1 LHGNGSTTMA
11 ARKIKLTL
19 ELSEDVNN
27 SLQEIAEEAGT
38 TKSDVLRK
46 AISLMKVASSEKKK
60 GRELAVI
67 DSKSEKVVSH
77 IVGV

>member
-1 LHGNGSTTMA
+1 MA

-27 SLQEIAEEAGT
+27 TLEEIAEENST

-46 AISLMKVASSEKKK
+46 AIGLMKVATSEKKK

-67 DSKSEKVVSH
+67 DSKSEKVVTH
-77 IVGV
+77 IVGL

>member
-1 LHGNGSTTMA
+1 MA

-27 SLQEIAEEAGT
+27 ALEEIAAENST

-46 AISLMKVASSEKKK
+46 AISLMKVAAGEKKK

-67 DSKSEKVVSH
+67 DSKSEKVVTH
-77 IVGV
+77 IVGL

>member
-1 LHGNGSTTMA
+1 MA

-27 SLQEIAEEAGT
+27 ALEEIADENTT
-38 TKSDVLRK
+38 TKSDVLRR
-46 AISLMKVASSEKKK
+46 ARLMKVAAGEKKK

-67 DSKSEKVVSH
+67 DSKSEKVVTH
-77 IVGV
+77 IVGL

>member
-1 LHGNGSTTMA
+1 MA

-19 ELSEDVNN
+19 ELSEDANN
-27 SLQEIAEEAGT
+27 TLEEIAEESST

-46 AISLMKVASSEKKK
+46 AIGLIKVATSEKKK

-67 DSKSEKVVSH
+67 DSKSEKVVTH
-77 IVGV
+77 IVGL

>member
-1 LHGNGSTTMA
+1 MA

-27 SLQEIAEEAGT
+27 TLEEIAEDSST

-46 AISLMKVASSEKKK
+46 AISLMKVATSEKKK

-67 DSKSEKVVSH
+67 DSKSEKVVTH
-77 IVGV
+77 IVGL

>member
-1 LHGNGSTTMA
+1 MP

-27 SLQEIAEEAGT
+27 TLEALAEENGT

-46 AISLMKVASSEKKK
+46 AIALVMAASIGKKK
-60 GRELAVI
+60 GRELALI
-67 DSKSEKVVSH
+67 DPKSEKVVTH
-77 IVGV
+77 IVGLW

>member
-1 LHGNGSTTMA
+1 MA

-27 SLQEIAEEAGT
+27 TLEAIAEENST
-38 TKSDVLRK
+38 TKSDILRK
-46 AISLMKVASSEKKK
+46 AIGLIKVANSEKKK

-67 DSKSEKVVSH
+67 DSKSEKVVTH
-77 IVGV
+77 IVGL

>member
-1 LHGNGSTTMA
+1 MA

-19 ELSEDVNN
+19 ELSEDANN
-27 SLQEIAEEAGT
+27 TLEEIAEESST

-46 AISLMKVASSEKKK
+46 AISLMKVAASEKKK

-67 DSKSEKVVSH
+67 DSKSEKVVTH
-77 IVGV
+77 IVGL

>member
-1 LHGNGSTTMA
+1 M

-27 SLQEIAEEAGT
+27 ALEEIAEESGT

-46 AISLMKVASSEKKK
+46 AIGLIRAANSEKKK
-60 GRELAVI
+60 GHELGFI
-67 DSKSEKVVSH
+67 DPKSEKVVTH
-77 IVGV
+77 IVGL